1 MVGTNDPQRVEIV
14 SEFDHVM
21 MRNLINK
28 PEVLNAT
35 FSNNNT
41 FTIEFGY
48 VTYSGYYTSYFGA
61 DKNKTVLIGSPTVE
75 QFVLKANDVIQTIN
89 TVTINAGKVQI
100 VTTNNQTAT
109 DTFKLSYY
117 PFTQVESFVT
127 TDAFSAN
134 LNAQTGIVNNLNFL
148 YNTDANGI
156 MNNLETTASPNSP
169 ASNQS
174 GNALSISNGTG
185 VASII
190 LTDNFETSIKAAAVA
205 TGSGNWNKN
214 LDDSYI
220 LGTSERPHYKV
231 YTVSGGTG
239 TGMKVQLSIMKDGN
253 IGAGSL
259 SLDDDVHI
267 KILDQGSGYVNG
279 DVVTIQ
285 EVTVSGTITLGTNL
299 YLASNG
305 TSTGITDMII
315 QIVGEDYNVFTRGSG
330 WETENGNTITIT
342 DGTDTDTVTLNVKKM
357 NLTLNVPDASKNL
370 RNGLG
375 QTVERFVDKTLSLA

>member
-1 MVGTNDPQRVEIV
+1 
-14 SEFDHVM
+14 
-21 MRNLINK
+21 
-28 PEVLNAT
+28 
-35 FSNNNT
+35 
-41 FTIEFGY
+41 
-48 VTYSGYYTSYFGA
+48 
-61 DKNKTVLIGSPTVE
+61 
-75 QFVLKANDVIQTIN
+75 
-89 TVTINAGKVQI
+89 
-100 VTTNNQTAT
+100 
-109 DTFKLSYY
+109 
-117 PFTQVESFVT
+117 
-127 TDAFSAN
+127 
-134 LNAQTGIVNNLNFL
+134 
-148 YNTDANGI
+148 
-156 MNNLETTASPNSP
+156 MNNLETTSSPNSP
-169 ASNQS
+169 VSNQS

-190 LTDNFETSIKAAAVA
+190 LTDNFETSIKAATVA

-231 YTVSGGTG
+231 YTVSGGSG

-253 IGAGSL
+253 IGPGSL
-259 SLDDDVHI
+259 LLDDDVHI

-342 DGTDTDTVTLNVKKM
+342 DGTDTDTLTLNVKKM